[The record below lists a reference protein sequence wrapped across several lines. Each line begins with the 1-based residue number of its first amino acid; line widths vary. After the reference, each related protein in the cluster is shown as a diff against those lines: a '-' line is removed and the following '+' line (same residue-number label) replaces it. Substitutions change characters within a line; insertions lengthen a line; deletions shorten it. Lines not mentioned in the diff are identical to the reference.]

1 MLLGLVTLALSGIG
15 LYGLLAYAVTRR
27 TPEIGVRIAL
37 GAEGAQVRWM
47 MLRQSVLLVVIGLA
61 FGIPGALAS
70 GSVVS
75 TLLVGLSAR
84 DPRAIVA
91 AAFVML
97 VVGLAAA
104 YVPARRASRIDPLS
118 ALRAE

>member
-1 MLLGLVTLALSGIG
+1 MR
-15 LYGLLAYAVTRR
+15 RR

-37 GAEGAQVRWM
+37 GAAGAQVRWM

-70 GSVVS
+70 GSIVS

-91 AAFVML
+91 AAVVML